1 MGKVQKKHEYPE
13 HFINNDKFIGT
24 KENVASM
31 FNEFFTNVG
40 PDLAKNITTPVGS
53 SVFDYLK
60 NRNDNCMFL
69 SPVDEKE
76 VHKIVESCKNKSSTD
91 ADGLSMN
98 IAKHV
103 ITTIIKPLTHVFNT
117 SFKTGVFPDKLKIA
131 KIIPIFKAGNK
142 ENCTNYR
149 TISILPQFSKILE
162 KLFNT
167 RLSAFV
173 DKYKVINPSQYGFR
187 ENMSTSY
194 ALTELVNEITASLDS
209 KMHTMGVFID
219 LKKAFDTV
227 DHKLLCEKI

>member
-1 MGKVQKKHEYPE
+1 MLQQPS
-13 HFINNDKFIGT
+13 D
-24 KENVASM
+24 
-31 FNEFFTNVG
+31 VG

-76 VHKIVESCKNKSSTD
+76 VHKVVESCKNKSSTD

-98 IAKHV
+98 IVKRV
-103 ITTIIKPLTHVFNT
+103 ITTIIKPLTHVFNA

-149 TISILPQFSKILE
+149 PISLLPQFSKILE
-162 KLFNT
+162 KVFNT

-173 DKYKVINPSQYGFR
+173 DKYKVINPSRYGFR

-194 ALTELVNEITASLDS
+194 ALSWLM
-209 KMHTMGVFID
+209 K
-219 LKKAFDTV
+219 
-227 DHKLLCEKI
+227 